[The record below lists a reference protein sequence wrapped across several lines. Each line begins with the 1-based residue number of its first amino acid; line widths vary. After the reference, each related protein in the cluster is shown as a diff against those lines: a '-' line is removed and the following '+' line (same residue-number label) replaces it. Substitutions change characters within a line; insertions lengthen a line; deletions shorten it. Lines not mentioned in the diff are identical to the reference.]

1 MLVPAIGIAFG
12 VDAFLGWRSDG
23 HEWAAFGVAAPLTVL
38 FAWTVARLIGRYL
51 RERRSGTPGE

>member
-1 MLVPAIGIAFG
+1 M
-12 VDAFLGWRSDG
+12 DAFLGWRSDG